1 VRGPRRS
8 GRIAAYRKEPFME
21 IVEIEE
27 KQVMRREE
35 AAARLRAIADELAS
49 GNSVR
54 LEKGGLRFTTRVPD
68 EVQLKLEFEF
78 EEDKAEFEIELTW

>member
-1 VRGPRRS
+1 
-8 GRIAAYRKEPFME
+8 ME
-21 IVEIEE
+21 IVEIES
-27 KQVMRREE
+27 KQIMRREE

-78 EEDKAEFEIELTW
+78 EEDSAEFEIELTW